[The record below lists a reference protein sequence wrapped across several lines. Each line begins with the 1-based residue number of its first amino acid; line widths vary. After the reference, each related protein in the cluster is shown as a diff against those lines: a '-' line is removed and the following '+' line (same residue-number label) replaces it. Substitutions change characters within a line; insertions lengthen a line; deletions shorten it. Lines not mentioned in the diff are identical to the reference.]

1 MISSRMR
8 SVLRDCK
15 RATLI
20 TDMTRKF
27 DSVLVANRGEIA
39 CRIIRS
45 VRAMGMRSIAVYSE
59 ADAGAPHVT
68 LADRSVCIGAG
79 PPSES
84 YLSIARVLE
93 SARHSSADAIH
104 PGYGFLAE
112 NAAFATACEDADI
125 VFIGPSPHAIS
136 AMGNKAEAKR
146 LMRDADVACVPGYD
160 GADQSDAIMAARAA
174 EIGFPIMIKAAAG
187 GGGRGMRLVEQSDE
201 MSGALRIARS
211 EAINAFGSNELILEK
226 AIRGARHVEIQ
237 IVADNAGHTVHLGE
251 RDCSVQR
258 RHQKLIEEAPCPVLT
273 TDLREQMGAAAV
285 RAARAIGYSG
295 VGTVEFLLDQDG
307 SFYFLE
313 MNTRLQVEHPVTE
326 MVTGLDLV
334 ELQIRVARGE
344 ALGLK
349 QREIAL
355 DGHAIE
361 ARLCTEDPSRDFMPA
376 TGTITRWHIDES
388 DNVRIDSGIREG
400 QTITPFYDALAAK
413 VIAHGET
420 RDAARRR
427 LVRALRDTTIFGL
440 RSNRAFLIQ
449 CLENPHFASGKAT
462 TAFVDDLLRETR
474 LDTPSQPLAAIAAAL
489 LFRLD
494 FELAC
499 ARGPGVATNL
509 RNWSSG
515 IPLTSHYSLEIDAV
529 KYSPTVSPLGPDRSL
544 VVVDGN
550 PIEIGIESLDTE
562 SAVAHVADLR
572 LRLRFQQS
580 DQHELW
586 LALPD
591 HDCRIVRLHQ
601 NRSDSDDAI
610 ASGLVRAPMHGVVQE
625 VVVAAGDTVAPGQPL
640 LVLEA
645 MKMQQQILAPV
656 AAIVMEIHTRPG
668 QQVVSGDLLITL
680 GENAAEGGEETR

>member
-1 MISSRMR
+1 MISNPMR

-20 TDMTRKF
+20 TDITRKF

-79 PPSES
+79 SASES

-93 SARHSSADAIH
+93 SARQSSADAVH

-112 NAAFATACEDADI
+112 NATFATACEDADI

-160 GADQSDAIMAARAA
+160 GDDQSDAIMAARAA

-187 GGGRGMRLVEQSDE
+187 GGGRGMRLVEQSNE
-201 MSGALRIARS
+201 MSSALRIARS

-273 TDLREQMGAAAV
+273 ADLREQMGAAAV

-349 QREIAL
+349 QQEIAL

-361 ARLCTEDPSRDFMPA
+361 ARLYTEDPSRDFMPA
-376 TGTITRWHIDES
+376 TGTITRWHIGGS

-420 RDAARRR
+420 RDIARRR

-449 CLENPHFASGKAT
+449 CLENRHFASGKAT
-462 TAFVDDLLRETR
+462 TAFVDDLLRETG
-474 LDTPSQPLAAIAAAL
+474 LDTPGQPLAAIAAAL

-494 FELAC
+494 CELAY

-515 IPLTSHYSLEIDAV
+515 IRLTSHYSLEIDAA

-544 VVVDGN
+544 VVLDGN
-550 PIEIGIESLDTE
+550 PIEIGIESLNTE
-562 SAVAHVADLR
+562 SVVAHVADLR
-572 LRLRFQQS
+572 IRLRFQQS

-591 HDCRIVRLHQ
+591 HDCRIVRLRE
-601 NRSDSDDAI
+601 NRSDSGDAI

-680 GENAAEGGEETR
+680 GANTGEGGEETR

>member
-1 MISSRMR
+1 
-8 SVLRDCK
+8 
-15 RATLI
+15 
-20 TDMTRKF
+20 MTRKF

-112 NAAFATACEDADI
+112 NATFATACEDADI

-201 MSGALRIARS
+201 MSSSLRIARS

-349 QREIAL
+349 QQEIAL

-376 TGTITRWHIDES
+376 TGTITRWHIDGS
-388 DNVRIDSGIREG
+388 
-400 QTITPFYDALAAK
+400 
-413 VIAHGET
+413 
-420 RDAARRR
+420 
-427 LVRALRDTTIFGL
+427 
-440 RSNRAFLIQ
+440 
-449 CLENPHFASGKAT
+449 
-462 TAFVDDLLRETR
+462 
-474 LDTPSQPLAAIAAAL
+474 
-489 LFRLD
+489 
-494 FELAC
+494 
-499 ARGPGVATNL
+499 
-509 RNWSSG
+509 
-515 IPLTSHYSLEIDAV
+515 
-529 KYSPTVSPLGPDRSL
+529 
-544 VVVDGN
+544 
-550 PIEIGIESLDTE
+550 
-562 SAVAHVADLR
+562 
-572 LRLRFQQS
+572 
-580 DQHELW
+580 
-586 LALPD
+586 
-591 HDCRIVRLHQ
+591 
-601 NRSDSDDAI
+601 
-610 ASGLVRAPMHGVVQE
+610 
-625 VVVAAGDTVAPGQPL
+625 
-640 LVLEA
+640 
-645 MKMQQQILAPV
+645 
-656 AAIVMEIHTRPG
+656 
-668 QQVVSGDLLITL
+668 
-680 GENAAEGGEETR
+680 